1 MKYLFPVVF
10 GVMSKEPKE
19 DDGFARRS
27 RQLVVFIWGTQSFS
41 TDLPKMKS
49 SYEQGS
55 VVLPS
60 TNKEPFLVTT

>member
-1 MKYLFPVVF
+1 MKYIFPVVF
-10 GVMSKEPKE
+10 GVMSKEAKE
-19 DDGFARRS
+19 DDGFTGRS

>member
-1 MKYLFPVVF
+1 MKYIFPVVF
-10 GVMSKEPKE
+10 GVMSKEAKE
-19 DDGFARRS
+19 EDGFTGRS

-49 SYEQGS
+49 SFEQGS

>member
-1 MKYLFPVVF
+1 MKYIFPVVF
-10 GVMSKEPKE
+10 GVMSKEAKE
-19 DDGFARRS
+19 DDGFTGRS

-49 SYEQGS
+49 SFEQGS